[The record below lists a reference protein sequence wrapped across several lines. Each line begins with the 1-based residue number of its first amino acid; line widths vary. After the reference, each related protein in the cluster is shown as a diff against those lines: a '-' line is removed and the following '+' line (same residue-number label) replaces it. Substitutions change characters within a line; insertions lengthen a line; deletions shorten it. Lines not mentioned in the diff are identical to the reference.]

1 MRDFVALP
9 FSLNLTCQY
18 SMNNGRQYLIVS
30 VIVFSVLLVFTAGCT
45 GTVPVVPGPGST
57 GTTPGVLSAS
67 PPDHAIFVEP
77 NEGRA
82 EVLKTIAGARKN
94 ITLTIFQLDD
104 PAIVA
109 ALAAAQERG
118 VLIRVLYNN
127 ASFAAANQTNP
138 NFYAVANLT
147 PLGVSMKPAPP
158 YFTITHQKTLTADRS
173 RAIIMTF
180 NLDPAFFSTTRDFGI
195 VTTKESEIREIAE
208 VFEADWNYRNVSPSQ
223 PSLIWGPVNSRAKI
237 LGLINN
243 ATRTLEVYNDE
254 ITDPQCIDALGAA
267 AKRGVVVRVL
277 AANMQGTNG
286 TNVNAPALAT
296 LNANGA
302 QAKTITSLYIH
313 AKVAVADYGTPK
325 QVAYVGSEYL
335 APVSLDHS
343 RELAILVSE
352 QPILDRIESVFS
364 QDWLVPAMPEPS
376 VAPTGKTG
384 SAS

>member
-1 MRDFVALP
+1 
-9 FSLNLTCQY
+9 
-18 SMNNGRQYLIVS
+18 MNNGRQYLIVS

-45 GTVPVVPGPGST
+45 GTAPVVPGPGST

>member
-1 MRDFVALP
+1 
-9 FSLNLTCQY
+9 
-18 SMNNGRQYLIVS
+18 MNSDRLYLSVS
-30 VIVFSVLLVFTAGCT
+30 AVVFAVLLVVIAGCT
-45 GTVPVVPGPGST
+45 GTAPAVPGPGSA
-57 GTTPGVLSAS
+57 GTTPAISSGPL
-67 PPDHAIFVEP
+67 PDHTLFVEP
-77 NEGRA
+77 DEGRA
-82 EVLKTIAGARKN
+82 EVIRTIAGAQKN

-104 PAIVA
+104 PEVVA
-109 ALAAAQERG
+109 ALAAAQDRG
-118 VLIRVLYNN
+118 VSIRVLYNN
-127 ASFAAANQTNP
+127 ASYAAANQTNP

-147 PLGVSMKPAPP
+147 PLGVAMEPAPP

-180 NLDPAFFSTTRDFGI
+180 NLDPAFFGSTRDFGI
-195 VTTKESEIREIAE
+195 LTTNESEVREIAE
-208 VFEADWNYRNVSPSQ
+208 VFEADWNYRNVSPSE

-237 LGLINN
+237 LGLVNN
-243 ATRTLEVYNDE
+243 ATKTLEVYNDE
-254 ITDPQCIDALGAA
+254 ITDPQCIGALGAA

-277 AANMQGTNG
+277 AANMQGPDG

-296 LNANGA
+296 LNADGA

-313 AKVAVADYGTPK
+313 AKVMVADYGTPH

-335 APVSLDHS
+335 APVSLDQS
-343 RELAILVSE
+343 RELAVLVSE

-384 SAS
+384 PAP